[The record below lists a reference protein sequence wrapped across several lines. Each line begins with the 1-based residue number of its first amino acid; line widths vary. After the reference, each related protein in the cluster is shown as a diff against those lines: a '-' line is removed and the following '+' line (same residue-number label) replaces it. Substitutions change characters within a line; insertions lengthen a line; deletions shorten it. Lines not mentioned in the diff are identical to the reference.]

1 MVRHSLAEIN
11 QQCTELLHL
20 APGTPITQY
29 HIRKTKQIMKEIVAN
44 ENEQATADPS
54 STSQPTPKPS
64 TIPKRQTTVL
74 ASTSRPTPKPST
86 IPKKQTTVVL
96 ASTSRPTPKPS
107 TIPKKQTNA
116 VDLSL
121 SQPTPSN
128 YSARFDRED
137 LEFVLDRISNESNQ
151 RNLMGAGSK
160 TKVGGLSRKAHWNIF
175 ATLVNSSHNDRIRAN
190 GRHSSNKLSLDGS
203 ALGKR
208 LNEIFGEKVN
218 VAPGA
223 IRNSM
228 DLDAGLDDEDSEES
242 SEHEDENILSSTE
255 ILRKAARIEELEDV
269 EDEIKSPVPSL
280 KEFDVEDD
288 ETQQHPDNL
297 QDFLHANSPDF
308 SNEIKEPIYIQP
320 DQQALPPRQ
329 SIKRK
334 AKLQSPIDLSEEEI
348 EEEPDLQSRSTP
360 KPKTRK
366 TEKASK
372 ASKASKAVAD
382 QPLKPLPPMNEDDVR
397 RKKPVANAMMQ
408 AQTLTMQ
415 FYNEKMKEKEEKEE
429 LKEKQKIVWEREK
442 FDLETA
448 RMAQMKQD
456 DLEREAR
463 VAEAQCDRDLKL
475 ASAKSAEDER
485 RE

>member
-1 MVRHSLAEIN
+1 
-11 QQCTELLHL
+11 
-20 APGTPITQY
+20 
-29 HIRKTKQIMKEIVAN
+29 MKEIVAN
-44 ENEQATADPS
+44 ENEQGTADPS

-64 TIPKRQTTVL
+64 TIPK
-74 ASTSRPTPKPST
+74 
-86 IPKKQTTVVL
+86 KQATVVL
-96 ASTSRPTPKPS
+96 ASTSRPTPKTS
-107 TIPKKQTNA
+107 TIPKKQTAVVLASTSRPTPKTSTIPKKKANA

-137 LEFVLDRISNESNQ
+137 LEFVLDYISNESNQ

-175 ATLVNSSHNDRIRAN
+175 ATLVNSSHNDRLRAN

-208 LNEIFGEKVN
+208 W
-218 VAPGA
+218 GA
-223 IRNSM
+223 IRDSM
-228 DLDAGLDDEDSEES
+228 DLEAGLDDEDSEES

-255 ILRKAARIEELEDV
+255 ILRKAAHIEELEDV
-269 EDEIKSPVPSL
+269 ENEIESPVPSL
-280 KEFDVEDD
+280 KEFDDEDD

-329 SIKRK
+329 SIKHR
-334 AKLQSPIDLSEEEI
+334 
-348 EEEPDLQSRSTP
+348 
-360 KPKTRK
+360 
-366 TEKASK
+366 
-372 ASKASKAVAD
+372 
-382 QPLKPLPPMNEDDVR
+382 PLKPLPPVNEDDVR

-408 AQTLTMQ
+408 AQTSTMQ
-415 FYNEKMKEKEEKEE
+415 FYNEKMKEKEIEEE

-448 RMAQMKQD
+448 RMAQIKRD

-463 VAEAQCDRDLKL
+463 VAEAQCDCDLKL
-475 ASAKSAEDER
+475 ASAKSAEDKR
-485 RE
+485 REQREAVKECRKDGMSIEDTKAYIELMFPTT